1 MHIAGICPMDSWE
14 YTWGEGCEAVNAYN
28 LRENDRTKKRAVA
41 LYNAAVFLARTITAG
56 GKIQSFHEAFPGF
69 EPEIRKPSED
79 MTDEAM
85 YAVVRALNA
94 QFGGKEDI

>member
-28 LRENDRTKKRAVA
+28 LRENDRAKKQAVA
-41 LYNAAVFLARTITAG
+41 LYNAAVFLVRTITTG
-56 GKIQSFHEAFPGF
+56 GDVQSFYEAFPGF
-69 EPEIRKPSED
+69 GPEEKKEQKD

-94 QFGGKEDI
+94 QFGGKEGE